1 MNLQFLKLVCLWAVL
16 GSLQFLGAQTA
27 HSVTLT
33 WATNT
38 TGAPPTS
45 YNVLRG
51 TATGAESTTPIGT
64 VSATPALLGAAGC
77 TATICTYVDTAG
89 LVEGQEYFYE
99 ITATGANG
107 TSGPSPEVTAT
118 IPFSTAPVAPQK
130 PTVVV
135 K

>member
-1 MNLQFLKLVCLWAVL
+1 MNLQSVKIVLLWAAL
-16 GSLQFLGAQTA
+16 GSLQFLAAQTA

-33 WATNT
+33 WAANT

-51 TATGAESTTPIGT
+51 TTTGTESATPIGS
-64 VSATPALLGAAGC
+64 VQVPSSAFPGATC
-77 TATICTYVDTAG
+77 STTCTYVDTSG
-89 LVEGQEYFYE
+89 LVEGQTYFYE
-99 ITATGANG
+99 VTASAASG
-107 TSGPSPEVTAT
+107 TSGPSNEVAAT
-118 IPFSTAPVAPQK
+118 IPFSGPPAVPSK

>member
-1 MNLQFLKLVCLWAVL
+1 MRNSLLKIVLLWAAL

-33 WATNT
+33 WPPNS
-38 TGAPPTS
+38 TGAPPTG

-51 TATGAESTTPIGT
+51 TATGAESSTAIGT
-64 VSATPALLGAAGC
+64 VPATAAFPGAAAC
-77 TATICTYVDTAG
+77 STTCTYVDTAS
-89 LVEGQEYFYE
+89 LVEGQTYFYE
-99 ITATGANG
+99 VTATGANG
-107 TSGPSPEVTAT
+107 TSGPSNEVTAT
-118 IPFSTAPVAPQK
+118 IPFSGPPAVPGK

>member
-1 MNLQFLKLVCLWAVL
+1 MPNSLLRIVLLWAAL
-16 GSLQFLGAQTA
+16 GSLQFLGAQSA

-33 WATNT
+33 WPPNT
-38 TGAPPTS
+38 AGAPVTT
-45 YNVLRG
+45 YNILRG
-51 TATGAESTTPIGT
+51 TATGAESSTPIGT
-64 VSATPALLGAAGC
+64 VAASAC
-77 TATICTYVDTAG
+77 TATTCTYVDTAS

-118 IPFSTAPVAPQK
+118 IPFSGPPIAPQK